1 MAAAAF
7 KGSLTIQNAAGETQI
22 ESGAFSDVTAAYAT
36 WDNWGAANHF
46 KVKIAGPA
54 YIKDIC
60 FITGG
65 TDCTRCILEVDNRDA
80 GIKIINQA
88 VITSVDNRVP
98 IPIGPIRTGSEIRLK
113 QLT

>member
-7 KGSLTIQNAAGETQI
+7 KGSITLVGAGGQTQI

-36 WDNWGAANHF
+36 WDNWGGATNF
-46 KVKIAGPA
+46 KVKIAGPVF
-54 YIKDIC
+54 IRDIC

-65 TDCTRCILEVDNRDA
+65 TDTTRNILEVDNRDT
-80 GIKIINQA
+80 GIKVINA
-88 VITSVDNRVP
+88 GVITSVDNRIPV
-98 IPIGPIRTGSEIRLK
+98 PIGPIRQGSEIRLK